1 MRVAPS
7 APNFLGI
14 AEGFF
19 VLFSLAHPCNI
30 VIQVGAGAVVASEFL
45 IETATEVADIA
56 LGADEEDGHLEGAAT
71 DGEEADDVTLLFG
84 HGLVG
89 LVFGILLLK
98 GSEEFG
104 ILTINLV
111 AEGLPLLSCWVGVL
125 R

>member
-1 MRVAPS
+1 MT
-7 APNFLGI
+7 
-14 AEGFF
+14 
-19 VLFSLAHPCNI
+19 
-30 VIQVGAGAVVASEFL
+30 SEFL

-71 DGEEADDVTLLFG
+71 DSEEANDVTLLFS

-111 AEGLPLLSCWVGVL
+111 AEGLPLLGCWVGVL